1 MNHGELLRKASDTDK
16 KAVAAIG
23 MNFRTSDL
31 DHQDK
36 VMLAFAEKL
45 TLDHTHVTKQDL
57 EELRDVGFSD
67 ENILEIIASV
77 AFRNFSNRLNV
88 ALGLDDP
95 DNLPELDPDLNE
107 MLGAREVSHI
117 NI

>member
-16 KAVAAIG
+16 QTVASIG
-23 MNFRTSDL
+23 LDFQTSEL
-31 DHQDK
+31 GEQDK

-45 TLDHTHVTKQDL
+45 TFDHTHITKEDL
-57 EELRDVGFSD
+57 QELRDVGFSD

-95 DNLPELDPDLNE
+95 DNLPELDPVLND
-107 MLGAREVSHI
+107 MLMTRAT
-117 NI
+117 

>member
-1 MNHGELLRKASDTDK
+1 MNHGELLRKASDIEKD
-16 KAVAAIG
+16 AVAAIG
-23 MNFRTSDL
+23 LDFQTSAL
-31 DHQDK
+31 ENQDK

-45 TLDHTHVTKQDL
+45 TFDHTHVTRQDL
-57 EELRDVGFSD
+57 QELRDVGFSD

-95 DNLPELDPDLNE
+95 DNLPELDPVLND
-107 MLGAREVSHI
+107 MLTTREAGVS
-117 NI
+117 

>member
-23 MNFRTSDL
+23 LDFQTSDL
-31 DHQDK
+31 DDQDK

-45 TLDHTHVTKQDL
+45 TFDHTHVTKQDL
-57 EELRDVGFSD
+57 QKLRDVGFND

-95 DNLPELDPDLNE
+95 DNLPDLDPVLNE
-107 MLGAREVSHI
+107 MLTTREAGVT
-117 NI
+117 